1 MLHQSIRML
10 SVCKMFSHNRCR
22 NTRSLHFLCFHRFLK
37 HFPTLW
43 VSFCIPWCHCTPW
56 AGIKCTAKM
65 QVLWIFQHLPYCM
78 QLGSHF
84 MQWSLYWFGA
94 IGVLHLPHQASHGP
108 CISKEVRNLIAHSVS
123 SSFINQATWERHKTH
138 VFVEPPFWFIH

>member
-22 NTRSLHFLCFHRFLK
+22 NARSLHFLCFYRFLK

-108 CISKEVRNLIAHSVS
+108 CTSKEVRNLIAHSVS